1 MGRPINLYSFMDIM
15 NTTKDD
21 QLINSMLRL
30 CDDSIAHNPE
40 QFFRKKELQNL
51 YQFSEK
57 LLPTLTNIPK
67 ADNYFIGYSVS
78 IGITRQFDVL
88 RFSTKKV
95 VNIELKDCMPSDGL
109 EAIRRQLIKNQLFLK
124 VLGKEIISCTYI
136 ADTETIYMLTADDE
150 LSTIEVEKLG
160 RLIPMDSL
168 DINELESQQL
178 TNFII
183 SPYSETDR
191 FVSHTYFLTDQQE
204 TKKNQIMQSNS
215 KKIGIIGRAGT
226 GKSILLFDLAQT
238 WVKKG
243 KKVLVVFVG
252 QLNNY
257 SSISEKFG
265 FEITPIRFM
274 DSEKILE
281 GEYDIVLVDEAQRLS
296 IEQYSFFTNIETK
309 IILSV
314 DHLQI
319 FHPSE
324 NDRNIEG
331 EIEKNSNFEVVN
343 LGKKVRTDKELADFI
358 NKLMDLSARNI
369 SPHDYNNISINYF
382 ESSQVA
388 KEFIDDKVIH
398 DGWNSIEFTEYRTKS
413 AGRLTK
419 SMISRHSLSTHEVVG
434 REYDKVIIVIDS
446 LVRRSDDG
454 KLIYMR
460 NDRYPYLEM
469 SLLLEGLTRVRSK
482 LMLVVVNNADMYV
495 DIQRNLLSWKNDQL
509 AGIKTYDKEL
519 NYDSWDNAIENLEIP
534 VNGIMYKASKVE
546 YIEKTRKVKVSY
558 FAVESI

>member
-1 MGRPINLYSFMDIM
+1 
-15 NTTKDD
+15 
-21 QLINSMLRL
+21 
-30 CDDSIAHNPE
+30 
-40 QFFRKKELQNL
+40 
-51 YQFSEK
+51 
-57 LLPTLTNIPK
+57 
-67 ADNYFIGYSVS
+67 
-78 IGITRQFDVL
+78 
-88 RFSTKKV
+88 
-95 VNIELKDCMPSDGL
+95 
-109 EAIRRQLIKNQLFLK
+109 
-124 VLGKEIISCTYI
+124 
-136 ADTETIYMLTADDE
+136 
-150 LSTIEVEKLG
+150 
-160 RLIPMDSL
+160 
-168 DINELESQQL
+168 
-178 TNFII
+178 
-183 SPYSETDR
+183 
-191 FVSHTYFLTDQQE
+191 
-204 TKKNQIMQSNS
+204 MQSNS

-296 IEQYSFFTNIETK
+296 TEQYSFFTNIETK